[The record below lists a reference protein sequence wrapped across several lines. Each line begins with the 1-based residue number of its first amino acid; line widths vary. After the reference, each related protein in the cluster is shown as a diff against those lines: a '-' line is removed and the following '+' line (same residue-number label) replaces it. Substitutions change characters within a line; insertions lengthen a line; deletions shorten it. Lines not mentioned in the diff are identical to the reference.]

1 MLSRCSLESVMSVAC
16 GVLNCTAN
24 DLATLLNAI
33 FGYAAE
39 IRICGELSLCQLLLV
54 WESFIYCGNIFISN
68 AAQIKTFI
76 H

>member
-1 MLSRCSLESVMSVAC
+1 MFTRVSNVSSMWRSQLHCQ
-16 GVLNCTAN
+16 
-24 DLATLLNAI
+24 LATLLNAI

-68 AAQIKTFI
+68 AARIKTFI